1 MDKNTITGLILI
13 FLIFIGFSIYNNA
26 RLNKIYNE
34 KVTLADSL
42 YKAGSLEKARTEYI
56 NALNIKPNQPD
67 IILKLNDI
75 NLQLGLVQPDSLKNI
90 VEQKE
95 PEKVPAADLS
105 EPAEGG
111 TASYGIFS
119 GSASGANDFITLE
132 NNLLELK
139 ISLKGG
145 RIYSA
150 RLKEYR
156 TYDSLPLILFDG
168 DSTVFGFNFFTA
180 DNKPVQTNDLF
191 FKFPSEERH
200 FIVTDKPQSVKL
212 YLYADSNKYIEYTYT
227 LSPGKY
233 TVDFNASFVS
243 MSGVVAQN
251 QNTITLDWRMYIP
264 QKEKSRQSEESYT
277 TVKYKYYQDEVDGI
291 KERSRNEIEKVDI
304 PTRLSWVAFK
314 DQFFSSVIITD
325 RFFQNGTFSSTRLPA
340 SEKYIKYFT
349 AEIGVPFVPSNPEP
363 LQFKFYLGPNHFST
377 LKKEGYELEQI
388 VTLGKNITR
397 WINQY
402 LIIPIFN
409 WLNRYISNYGIIIL
423 ILTIIIK
430 IILFPLTFKSYQA
443 QAKMMVL
450 KPLVDEIAKKYPK
463 QEDAMK
469 RQQATM
475 ELYKRAGI
483 NPLGG
488 CLPTLLQFPILYA
501 MFRFFPTSIELRQ
514 EPFLWAKD
522 LSTYD
527 SILNL
532 PFTIPL
538 YGDHVSLFTLLMT
551 ASTIITMKMSGST
564 SGQDQPGMKVMMYMM
579 PVMFMLIL
587 NNFSAGL
594 TYYYFLANVLS
605 YIQNLVSKRFINQE
619 EILAKIE
626 ESKKKPLKK
635 SKWQQRL
642 EEAAKARGINPP
654 KK

>member
-13 FLIFIGFSIYNNA
+13 FAIFIGFSIYNNS

-42 YKAGSLEKARTEYI
+42 FAAGNLEKARTEYI
-56 NALNIKPNQPD
+56 NALSIKPNQPD
-67 IILKLNDI
+67 INLKLNDI
-75 NLQLGLVQPDSLKNI
+75 NLQLGLVQPDSLKNMT
-90 VEQKE
+90 QKQVAE
-95 PEKVPAADLS
+95 EKPATDLQ
-105 EPAEGG
+105 EINTE
-111 TASYGIFS
+111 TANFYGIFS
-119 GSASGANDFITLE
+119 ASATGTNDFITLE
-132 NNLLELK
+132 NDRIELK

-150 RLKEYR
+150 RLKDYR

-180 DNKPVQTNDLF
+180 DNKPVQTNSLF
-191 FKFPSEERH
+191 FKFPSGERH
-200 FIVTDKPQSVKL
+200 FIVTDKPQSVSL
-212 YLYADSNKYIEYTYT
+212 YLYADSSKYIEYTYT

-233 TVDFNASFVS
+233 TVDFDVNFVS
-243 MSGVVAQN
+243 MADLVAQN

-277 TVKYKYYQDEVDGI
+277 TIKYKYFQDEVDGL
-291 KERSRNEIEKVDI
+291 KERSRNEVEKSDI

-314 DQFFSSVIITD
+314 DQFFSTVIITSE
-325 RFFQNGTFSSTRLPA
+325 FFQNGSFSSTRLPA
-340 SEKYIKYFT
+340 SKKYIKYFT
-349 AEIGVPFVPSNPEP
+349 AEIGVPFIASNPEP
-363 LQFKFYLGPNHFST
+363 LQLKFYLGPNHFST
-377 LKKEGYELEQI
+377 LKKEGYELEQL

-409 WLNRYISNYGIIIL
+409 WLNRYIANYGIIIL

-450 KPLVDEIAKKYPK
+450 KPLIDDLAKKYPK

-551 ASTIITMKMSGST
+551 ASTIITMKMSSTT
-564 SGQDQPGMKVMMYMM
+564 SGQDQPGMKIMMYMM

-594 TYYYFLANVLS
+594 TYYYFLANVLT
-605 YIQNLVSKRFINQE
+605 YIQNIISKRFINTE
-619 EILAKIE
+619 EVLAKIE
-626 ESKKKPLKK
+626 ESKNKPLKK

-642 EEAAKARGINPP
+642 EEAARARGINPP
-654 KK
+654 KR